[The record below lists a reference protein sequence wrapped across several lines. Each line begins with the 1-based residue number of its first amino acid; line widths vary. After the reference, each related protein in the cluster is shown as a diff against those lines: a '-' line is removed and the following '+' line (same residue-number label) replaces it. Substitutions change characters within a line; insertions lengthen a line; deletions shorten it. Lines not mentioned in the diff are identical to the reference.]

1 MQFSQNICFLIG
13 NVTKDPELRFTPSG
27 AAVAKFGLATSR
39 SIKKDDKWEE
49 VTTFHNI
56 VCWQKLAEHVAER
69 LTKGAFVTVQ
79 GRIENRSYDGKDGVK
94 RYISEVIA
102 ESVFFKSPKKDG
114 AYEGKKSQTSESE
127 YDGPDDEV
135 PF

>member
-39 SIKKDDKWEE
+39 GVKKDDKWEE

-56 VCWQKLAEHVAER
+56 VCWQKLAEYVAER
-69 LTKGAFVTVQ
+69 LTKGTFVTVQ

-94 RYISEVIA
+94 HYISEVIA

-114 AYEGKKSQTSESE
+114 TFAGKKNQGSESE
-127 YDGPDDEV
+127 FDGPTDEV